1 MNNPKQT
8 GRMVGALFLASMGLG
23 LWSNF
28 GLTGP
33 IYAGGGF
40 MENGAAMPLRFGLTA
55 VTALAASAMGMAIAV
70 LAYPLLKR
78 ATPRLALG
86 YLMLV
91 AAGFATSAV
100 EQGNFLSM
108 QALAKQY
115 ASSGGAD
122 AAMYEALRSVVAA
135 NRNGIHFI
143 DKMMGGAILTLFC
156 VALYRGR
163 LVPRALA
170 GFGVLAGSLQMAA
183 IGQELFSRD
192 FPVVMLAP
200 LALTVLLLGLTLL
213 ARGLPAPPAT
223 AA

>member
-1 MNNPKQT
+1 MPNDKST
-8 GRMVGALFLASMGLG
+8 GRLVGALLLSTMVLG
-23 LWSNF
+23 IWSNF

-33 IYAGGGF
+33 IYQGGGF
-40 MENGAAMPLRFGLTA
+40 LENGAAMPLRFGLTA
-55 VTALAASAMGMAIAV
+55 VTALVASAIGMVIAV

-91 AAGFATSAV
+91 AAGFATTAV
-100 EQGNFLSM
+100 EQANFLSM

-115 ASSGGAD
+115 AGSSGAD
-122 AAMYEALRSVVAA
+122 PALYEALRSVVAA

-143 DKMMGGAILTLFC
+143 DKIMGGASITLFC
-156 VALYRGR
+156 LALYRGR

-170 GFGVLAGSLQMAA
+170 GFGMLAGLLQMGA

-192 FPVVMLAP
+192 FPVLMLAP
-200 LALTVLLLGLTLL
+200 LALTVLLLSLTLL
-213 ARGLPAPPAT
+213 VRGFATPPA
-223 AA
+223 AAA